1 MSSGYSERLE
11 KDKVA
16 KGSYLGG
23 VDFQEVMGHCRG
35 QAQTLPISYDS
46 YVSDKTD
53 CQDGGPHEGGG
64 NIWGQE
70 GSWGLPIPRNS
81 ADICHFRER
90 EGRGVSCLCQGQDGV
105 GQEKNL

>member
-23 VDFQEVMGHCRG
+23 VDFQEVIGHCRG

-64 NIWGQE
+64 ETSGARKE
-70 GSWGLPIPRNS
+70 AGAFPFPGIPQTS
-81 ADICHFRER
+81 AVLER
-90 EGRGVSCLCQGQDGV
+90 GRVEV
-105 GQEKNL
+105 